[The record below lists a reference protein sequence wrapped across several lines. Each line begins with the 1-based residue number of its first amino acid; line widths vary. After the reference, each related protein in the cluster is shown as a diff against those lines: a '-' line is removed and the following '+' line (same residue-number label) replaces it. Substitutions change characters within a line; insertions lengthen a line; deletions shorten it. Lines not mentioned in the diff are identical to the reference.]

1 MAAPLATDKPCPNE
15 PEATRIPGKWSC
27 VAGCPCNLELILR
40 KVDILLGSDD
50 LVRTNL
56 SGHPSMIVRFGSQEL
71 ASPQVKQEEDE
82 KAKTKPVSM
91 APRTIKLTAKYF
103 GDAWLVAVADY
114 IERKLPAQPA
124 LPITFEN
131 R

>member
-1 MAAPLATDKPCPNE
+1 MLIQETE
-15 PEATRIPGKWSC
+15 R
-27 VAGCPCNLELILR
+27 ILR

-71 ASPQVKQEEDE
+71 V
-82 KAKTKPVSM
+82 PVAM

-124 LPITFEN
+124 LPALPIDL
-131 R
+131 

>member
-1 MAAPLATDKPCPNE
+1 M
-15 PEATRIPGKWSC
+15 
-27 VAGCPCNLELILR
+27 LIQETERVLR
-40 KVDILLGSDD
+40 NFDVLLGSDD

-71 ASPQVKQEEDE
+71 ASP
-82 KAKTKPVSM
+82 KAKKEEEEKTNSKPVSM
-91 APRTIKLTAKYF
+91 APRTIKLTTKYF

-124 LPITFEN
+124 LPVEH
-131 R
+131 